1 MASRWTS
8 GNPACERG
16 MLCGLRWLGRS
27 RSRENLGAFTA
38 MWSRQAMLYP
48 DALRRHT
55 GRTEAGGDGAVRS
68 PGHRPGDSLCY
79 IFLRSNESPYVNA
92 TLFFNGLRFCGIVGS
107 RQLKCG
113 LLRSRSRSGHRIV
126 IRVSLLHELRRRPNR
141 WIFSVLIILL
151 VEQNARRALAAS
163 QRAYVLEQ
171 GRIAF
176 SGSNRDARRPRVI
189 AHYLGV

>member
-1 MASRWTS
+1 VECCADCAGSVDRAHGRTQGHS
-8 GNPACERG
+8 LQCGRTRLCCTP
-16 MLCGLRWLGRS
+16 MLCDATRGELKRAVTAPFGR
-27 RSRENLGAFTA
+27 RDTDQEIAYATL
-38 MWSRQAMLYP
+38 
-48 DALRRHT
+48 
-55 GRTEAGGDGAVRS
+55 
-68 PGHRPGDSLCY
+68 
-79 IFLRSNESPYVNA
+79 FLRSNESPYVNA
-92 TLFFNGLRFCGIVGS
+92 RTLFFNGLRFCGIVGS

-113 LLRSRSRSGHRIV
+113 PLRSRSRSGHRIV

-176 SGSNRDARRPRVI
+176 SGSNRDARRP
-189 AHYLGV
+189 G

>member
-1 MASRWTS
+1 VRIALARSIALT
-8 GNPACERG
+8 GEPRG
-16 MLCGLRWLGRS
+16 IHCNVVAPGYVVPRCF
-27 RSRENLGAFTA
+27 AT
-38 MWSRQAMLYP
+38 P
-48 DALRRHT
+48 H

-79 IFLRSNESPYVNA
+79 VVLRSNESPYVNA